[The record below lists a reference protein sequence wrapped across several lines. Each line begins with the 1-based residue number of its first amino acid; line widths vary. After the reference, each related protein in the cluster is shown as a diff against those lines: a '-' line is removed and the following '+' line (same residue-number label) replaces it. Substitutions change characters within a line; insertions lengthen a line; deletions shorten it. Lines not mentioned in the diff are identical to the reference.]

1 MNEKENH
8 WKTRKMLG
16 TRKDPNEKT
25 IIKSGNAGKPM
36 EKTRKMMEKQYYQD
50 ENPKN
55 EKKSKTLR
63 EKKSKNISEPFQNSQ
78 EDPHL

>member
-16 TRKDPNEKT
+16 TRKDSNEKT
-25 IIKSGNAGKPM
+25 VIKSGNAGKPM

-55 EKKSKTLR
+55 EKNPKPFAKKIPKTFL
-63 EKKSKNISEPFQNSQ
+63 NPCSQ
-78 EDPHL
+78 GR